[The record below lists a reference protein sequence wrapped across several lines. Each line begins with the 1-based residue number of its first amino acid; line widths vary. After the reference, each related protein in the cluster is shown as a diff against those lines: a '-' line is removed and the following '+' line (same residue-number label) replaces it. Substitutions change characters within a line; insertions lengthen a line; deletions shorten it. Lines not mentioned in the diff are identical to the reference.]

1 MRVAEMDSAALTFHR
16 ACSID
21 DVIDGDVRKVRL
33 EGLTLALF
41 NLGGKFYAMDHLCT
55 HEEVSLVDGFVI
67 GEEIEC
73 PLHAGR
79 FNIRTGK
86 AVSAPCV
93 VDARTFPVRV
103 EGRDVLVGVPAHG

>member
-1 MRVAEMDSAALTFHR
+1 MRVAEIDSNSLAYHR

-21 DVIDGDVRKVRL
+21 DVIDGDVKKVKVA
-33 EGLTLALF
+33 GLTIALF
-41 NLGGKFYAMDHLCT
+41 NLGGKFFAMDHLCT

-67 GEEIEC
+67 GDEIEC
-73 PLHAGR
+73 PLHSGR

-93 VDARTFPVRV
+93 VDARTFAVTIQ
-103 EGRDVLVGVPAHG
+103 GKDVMVGIPANG